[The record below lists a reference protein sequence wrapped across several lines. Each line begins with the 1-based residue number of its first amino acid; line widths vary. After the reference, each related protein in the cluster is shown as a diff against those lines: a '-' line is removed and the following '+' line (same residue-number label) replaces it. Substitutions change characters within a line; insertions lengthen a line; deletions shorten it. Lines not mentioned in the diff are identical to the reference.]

1 MEEISYISQLQEEIQ
16 NNFSD
21 IKAES
26 MLAIAMETGLSKDDI
41 IISLESLF
49 SRAYKRD
56 ILFSTIEEDANK
68 REFLQVHLSR
78 DGLHDQLPDGLFYP
92 PDTSKY
98 RDTDASLMAADHI
111 KNKQIERE
119 TRRFFMP
126 FENAVFSQRIALEM
140 EETHLLKGLDSGI
153 LNDYFMV
160 FWGISPTIPSSLITP
175 LIRLLPHAYKIS
187 GDPALMSQCLEK
199 ILGEQVKGSM
209 MQTSLTE
216 VTKEYFYALGKG
228 TLGIDMVMGDFFRE
242 GSPCLEISIGPLR
255 NSQIMD
261 YLEGG
266 DKIGFLN
273 TFYGFF
279 VPAEVEVSTKIE
291 VSKENR
297 HMTLYKEDGPILGYS
312 SVMEA

>member
-1 MEEISYISQLQEEIQ
+1 MEETPYISQMQEEIQ
-16 NNFSD
+16 KNFTD

-26 MLAIAMETGLSKDDI
+26 LLAIAVETGLSKDDFI
-41 IISLESLF
+41 IAVESLF

-78 DGLHDQLPDGLFYP
+78 DGLHDHLPEGLFYP
-92 PDTSKY
+92 PDNAKY
-98 RDTDASLMAADHI
+98 RDTDASLMAANHI
-111 KNKQIERE
+111 KNKQRERE

-140 EETHLLKGLDSGI
+140 EETHLLKGLD
-153 LNDYFMV
+153 
-160 FWGISPTIPSSLITP
+160 FWGIQATIPSALITP

-199 ILGEQVKGSM
+199 ILGEQVKGRI

-216 VTKEYFYALGKG
+216 VSKEYFYALGKG
-228 TLGIDMVMGDFFRE
+228 TLGIDMVMGDYFRE
-242 GSPCLEISIGPLR
+242 DSPCLEISIGPLR

-266 DKIGFLN
+266 DKVGFLN

-297 HMTLYKEDGPILGYS
+297 HMTLYKEDGPVLGYS